1 MIIIKKIDPYTSIH
15 KHCLQSALAEIK
27 HLIKKTSHLMCV
39 EKRNTNK
46 CVRSQQ

>member
-27 HLIKKTSHLMCV
+27 HLIKKPHILCV
-39 EKRNTNK
+39 LKRETLTN
-46 CVRSQQ
+46 V